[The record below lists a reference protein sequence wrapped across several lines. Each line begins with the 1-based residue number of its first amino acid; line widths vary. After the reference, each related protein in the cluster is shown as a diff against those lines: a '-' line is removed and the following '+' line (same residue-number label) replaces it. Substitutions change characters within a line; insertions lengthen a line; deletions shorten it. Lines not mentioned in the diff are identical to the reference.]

1 MSIFEIIGTG
11 LVQLSKGGMILIPL
25 IIYSIWS
32 HTIIFERMFRLRR
45 NQIIPSNLVTR
56 SIYDELVQGN
66 PEAAV
71 SICNKRPSPLTNI
84 FKAGI
89 QNHGR
94 SEEALKVVLK
104 VAINNEK
111 PVLYR
116 YLSTLSML
124 ALVSMYTG
132 LLGTILGMTASFN
145 ALWRDDSQIGK
156 LPEIA
161 NGISEAL
168 LTTAAGLIV
177 AVPTYIAYHYF
188 TNQVRVFMI
197 ELERY
202 SMSLIRFL
210 SAEERG
216 MFDDELENI
225 RDWTMKESGEI
236 DSHD

>member
-1 MSIFEIIGTG
+1 
-11 LVQLSKGGMILIPL
+11 
-25 IIYSIWS
+25 
-32 HTIIFERMFRLRR
+32 MFRLRR

-66 PEAAV
+66 SEAAV

-188 TNQVRVFMI
+188 TNQVRGFMT

-225 RDWTMKESGEI
+225 RDWTIKESGEI
-236 DSHD
+236 DSP

>member
-1 MSIFEIIGTG
+1 
-11 LVQLSKGGMILIPL
+11 
-25 IIYSIWS
+25 
-32 HTIIFERMFRLRR
+32 MFRLRR
-45 NQIIPSNLVTR
+45 KQIIPSHLVTR

-66 PEAAV
+66 PDAAV
-71 SICNKRPSPLTNI
+71 SICDKRPSPLTNI

-89 QNHGR
+89 QNQGK
-94 SEEALKVVLK
+94 SEEALKIVLK

-111 PVLYR
+111 PILHR

-132 LLGTILGMTASFN
+132 LLGTIVGMTASFN

-156 LPEIA
+156 LSEIA

-177 AVPTYIAYHYF
+177 ALPTYIAYHYF
-188 TNQVRVFMI
+188 TDQARVFTI

-202 SMSLIRFL
+202 AMSLIRFL
-210 SAEERG
+210 SAEDRG
-216 MFDDELENI
+216 MFDDELENV
-225 RDWTMKESGEI
+225 RHWTTEESDKIG
-236 DSHD
+236 SS

>member
-1 MSIFEIIGTG
+1 MIETG
-11 LVQLSKGGMILIPL
+11 LAQLSKGGVILIPL

-45 NQIIPSNLVTR
+45 NQIIPSHLVTR
-56 SIYDELVQGN
+56 SIYDELVQDN
-66 PEAAV
+66 PDAAV
-71 SICNKRPSPLTNI
+71 SICDKRPSPLTNI

-89 QNHGR
+89 QNRGK
-94 SEEALKVVLK
+94 SEEALKIVLK

-111 PVLYR
+111 PILHR

-132 LLGTILGMTASFN
+132 LLGTIVGMTASFN

-156 LPEIA
+156 LSEIA

-188 TNQVRVFMI
+188 TDQARVFTI

-202 SMSLIRFL
+202 AMSLIRFL

-225 RDWTMKESGEI
+225 RHWTTKESDEI
-236 DSHD
+236 TSS

>member
-1 MSIFEIIGTG
+1 MIEIG
-11 LVQLSKGGMILIPL
+11 LSQLSKGGVILIPL

-45 NQIIPSNLVTR
+45 NQIIPSHLVTR
-56 SIYDELVQGN
+56 SIYDELVQDN
-66 PEAAV
+66 PDAAV
-71 SICNKRPSPLTNI
+71 SICDKRPSPLTNI

-89 QNHGR
+89 QNRGK
-94 SEEALKVVLK
+94 SEEALKIVLK

-111 PVLYR
+111 PILHR

-132 LLGTILGMTASFN
+132 LLGTIVGMTASFN

-156 LPEIA
+156 LSEIA

-188 TNQVRVFMI
+188 TDQARVFTI

-202 SMSLIRFL
+202 AMSLIRFL

-225 RDWTMKESGEI
+225 RHWTTKESDEI
-236 DSHD
+236 TSS

>member
-1 MSIFEIIGTG
+1 M
-11 LVQLSKGGMILIPL
+11 
-25 IIYSIWS
+25 
-32 HTIIFERMFRLRR
+32 
-45 NQIIPSNLVTR
+45 
-56 SIYDELVQGN
+56 
-66 PEAAV
+66 
-71 SICNKRPSPLTNI
+71 CNKRPSPLTNI

-94 SEEALKVVLK
+94 SEEALKVILK

-111 PVLYR
+111 PVLHR
-116 YLSTLSML
+116 YLSTLNML

-145 ALWRDDSQIGK
+145 ALWMDDSQIGK

-177 AVPTYIAYHYF
+177 AVPTYVAYHYF

-225 RDWTMKESGEI
+225 RDWTIKESGEI
-236 DSHD
+236 DSP

>member
-1 MSIFEIIGTG
+1 MNILDIIGTG
-11 LVQLSKGGMILIPL
+11 FVQLSKGGVILIPL

-45 NQIIPSNLVTR
+45 NQIIPSYLITR

-89 QNHGR
+89 QNHDKN
-94 SEEALKVVLK
+94 EEALKVVLK

-111 PVLYR
+111 PALHR
-116 YLSTLSML
+116 YLSTLGML

-132 LLGTILGMTASFN
+132 LLGTVVGMTASFN
-145 ALWRDDSQIGK
+145 ALWRNDSQIGK

-177 AVPTYIAYHYF
+177 ALPTYIAYHYF
-188 TNQVRVFMI
+188 TNQVRAFMI

-202 SMSLIRFL
+202 AMSLIRFL

-216 MFDDELENI
+216 MFDEELENM
-225 RDWTMKESGEI
+225 RDWTSEKSDEI
-236 DSHD
+236 DSS

>member
-1 MSIFEIIGTG
+1 MSILEVIGTG
-11 LVQLSKGGMILIPL
+11 LVQLSKGGVILIPL

-32 HTIIFERMFRLRR
+32 HTIIIERMFRLRR
-45 NQIIPSNLVTR
+45 NQIIPSHLVTR

-225 RDWTMKESGEI
+225 RDWTIKESGEI
-236 DSHD
+236 DSP

>member
-1 MSIFEIIGTG
+1 MIETG
-11 LVQLSKGGMILIPL
+11 LAQLSKGGVILIPL

-45 NQIIPSNLVTR
+45 NQIIPSHLVTR
-56 SIYDELVQGN
+56 SIYDELVQDN
-66 PEAAV
+66 PDAAV
-71 SICNKRPSPLTNI
+71 SICDKRPSPLTNI

-89 QNHGR
+89 QNQGK
-94 SEEALKVVLK
+94 SEEALKIVLK

-111 PVLYR
+111 PILHR

-132 LLGTILGMTASFN
+132 LLGTIVGMTASFN

-156 LPEIA
+156 LSEIA

-177 AVPTYIAYHYF
+177 ALPTYIAYHYF
-188 TNQVRVFMI
+188 TDQARVFTI

-202 SMSLIRFL
+202 AMSLIRFL
-210 SAEERG
+210 SAEDRG
-216 MFDDELENI
+216 MFDDELENV
-225 RDWTMKESGEI
+225 RHWTTEESDEI
-236 DSHD
+236 GSS

>member
-1 MSIFEIIGTG
+1 
-11 LVQLSKGGMILIPL
+11 
-25 IIYSIWS
+25 
-32 HTIIFERMFRLRR
+32 MFRLRR
-45 NQIIPSNLVTR
+45 NQIIPSHLVTR
-56 SIYDELVQGN
+56 SIYDELVLGN

-225 RDWTMKESGEI
+225 RDWTIKESGEI
-236 DSHD
+236 DSP

>member
-1 MSIFEIIGTG
+1 MIETG
-11 LVQLSKGGMILIPL
+11 LAQLSKGGVILIPL

-45 NQIIPSNLVTR
+45 NQIIPSHLVTR
-56 SIYDELVQGN
+56 SIYDELVQDN
-66 PEAAV
+66 PDAAV
-71 SICNKRPSPLTNI
+71 SICDKRPSPLTNI

-89 QNHGR
+89 QNRGK
-94 SEEALKVVLK
+94 SEEALKIVLK

-111 PVLYR
+111 PILHR

-132 LLGTILGMTASFN
+132 LLGTIVGMTASFN

-156 LPEIA
+156 LSEIA

-177 AVPTYIAYHYF
+177 ALPTYIAYHYF
-188 TNQVRVFMI
+188 TDQARVFTI

-202 SMSLIRFL
+202 AMSLIRFL

-225 RDWTMKESGEI
+225 RHWTTKESDEI
-236 DSHD
+236 TSS

>member
-1 MSIFEIIGTG
+1 MSILEVIGTG
-11 LVQLSKGGMILIPL
+11 LVQLSKGGVILIPL

-71 SICNKRPSPLTNI
+71 SICNKRPSPLTNV

-94 SEEALKVVLK
+94 SEEVLKVVLK

-111 PVLYR
+111 PVLHR
-116 YLSTLSML
+116 YLSTLNML

-145 ALWRDDSQIGK
+145 ALWMDDSQIGK

>member
-1 MSIFEIIGTG
+1 
-11 LVQLSKGGMILIPL
+11 
-25 IIYSIWS
+25 
-32 HTIIFERMFRLRR
+32 
-45 NQIIPSNLVTR
+45 
-56 SIYDELVQGN
+56 
-66 PEAAV
+66 
-71 SICNKRPSPLTNI
+71 
-84 FKAGI
+84 
-89 QNHGR
+89 
-94 SEEALKVVLK
+94 
-104 VAINNEK
+104 
-111 PVLYR
+111 LYR

-132 LLGTILGMTASFN
+132 LLGTIVGMTASFN

-188 TNQVRVFMI
+188 TNQVRVFTI

-225 RDWTMKESGEI
+225 RDWTIKESGEI
-236 DSHD
+236 DSP

>member
-1 MSIFEIIGTG
+1 M
-11 LVQLSKGGMILIPL
+11 QLSKGGVILIPL

-45 NQIIPSNLVTR
+45 NQIIPSNLVKR

-216 MFDDELENI
+216 MFVDELENI
-225 RDWTMKESGEI
+225 RDWTIKESGEI
-236 DSHD
+236 DSP

>member
-1 MSIFEIIGTG
+1 
-11 LVQLSKGGMILIPL
+11 
-25 IIYSIWS
+25 
-32 HTIIFERMFRLRR
+32 MFRLRR
-45 NQIIPSNLVTR
+45 NQIIPSHLVTR

-66 PEAAV
+66 PDAAV

-89 QNHGR
+89 QNQGK
-94 SEEALKVVLK
+94 SEEALKIVLK

-111 PVLYR
+111 PILHR

-132 LLGTILGMTASFN
+132 LLGTIVGMTASFN

-156 LPEIA
+156 LSEIA

-177 AVPTYIAYHYF
+177 ALPTYIAYHYF
-188 TNQVRVFMI
+188 TDQARVFTI

-202 SMSLIRFL
+202 AMSLIRFL

-225 RDWTMKESGEI
+225 RHWTTKESDEI
-236 DSHD
+236 TSS

>member
-1 MSIFEIIGTG
+1 MIETG
-11 LVQLSKGGMILIPL
+11 LAQLSKGGVILIPL

-45 NQIIPSNLVTR
+45 NQIIPSHLVTR
-56 SIYDELVQGN
+56 SIYDELVQDN
-66 PEAAV
+66 PDAAV
-71 SICNKRPSPLTNI
+71 SICDKRPSPLTNI

-89 QNHGR
+89 QNRGK
-94 SEEALKVVLK
+94 SEEALKIILK

-111 PVLYR
+111 PILHR

-132 LLGTILGMTASFN
+132 LLGTIVGMTASFN

-156 LPEIA
+156 LSEIA

-177 AVPTYIAYHYF
+177 ALPTYIAYHYF
-188 TNQVRVFMI
+188 TDQARVFTI

-202 SMSLIRFL
+202 AMSLIRFL

-225 RDWTMKESGEI
+225 RHWTTKESDEI
-236 DSHD
+236 TSS

>member
-66 PEAAV
+66 SEAAV

-94 SEEALKVVLK
+94 SEEALKVILK

-111 PVLYR
+111 PVLHR
-116 YLSTLSML
+116 YLSTLNML

-132 LLGTILGMTASFN
+132 LLGTIVGMTASFN
-145 ALWRDDSQIGK
+145 ALWMDDSQIGK

>member
-1 MSIFEIIGTG
+1 
-11 LVQLSKGGMILIPL
+11 
-25 IIYSIWS
+25 
-32 HTIIFERMFRLRR
+32 MFRLRR
-45 NQIIPSNLVTR
+45 KQIIPSHLVTR

-66 PEAAV
+66 PDAAV
-71 SICNKRPSPLTNI
+71 SICDKRPSPLTNI

-89 QNHGR
+89 QNQGK
-94 SEEALKVVLK
+94 SEEALKIVLK

-111 PVLYR
+111 PILHR

-132 LLGTILGMTASFN
+132 LLGTIVGMTASFN

-156 LPEIA
+156 LSEIA

-177 AVPTYIAYHYF
+177 ALPTYIAYHYF
-188 TNQVRVFMI
+188 TDQARVFTI

-202 SMSLIRFL
+202 AMSLIRFL

-225 RDWTMKESGEI
+225 RHWTTKESDEI
-236 DSHD
+236 TSS